1 MVSYTPKHKVPEI
14 CIFSYSVRG
23 LKCIL
28 HNDIH
33 FTDVVKWKLGKLH
46 SVPFDFKVCRHD
58 AILHGWGTIGVGPWV
73 LDNSCRQH

>member
-23 LKCIL
+23 WKCIL
-28 HNDIH
+28 HNGIL
-33 FTDVVKWKLGKLH
+33 FTVEKLKLGKLH
-46 SVPFDFKVCRHD
+46 SVPFEFKAYEHD
-58 AILHGWGTIGVGPWV
+58 AILHGWSTIGVGPWV